1 MSLSHG
7 TECQKR
13 IREEATEMRATQ
25 QLRDE
30 HEGVKIML
38 SVLGQVCQQ
47 LEATGNLNTEHFEG
61 ILEFLKIFVDK
72 CHHGKE
78 EELLF
83 PALVAVGVP
92 EDGPIAV
99 MLHEHEMGRNHV
111 KAMSTAFAGYMT
123 GSISSSKDVLENA
136 HGYISLLRDHIEKET
151 NVIFVMADSLLS
163 EQRQDELF
171 EGFEKIEEDR
181 IGAGKH
187 EEFHGLLKKLSGIY
201 LD

>member
-1 MSLSHG
+1 M
-7 TECQKR
+7 K
-13 IREEATEMRATQ
+13 ATQ

-38 SVLGQVCQQ
+38 STLEQVCQQ
-47 LEATGNLNTEHFEG
+47 WEATGNLNREHFEG

-83 PALVAVGVP
+83 PALVAAGVP

-99 MLHEHEMGRNHV
+99 MLHEHEMGRNYV
-111 KAMSTAFAGYMT
+111 KAISIAFPGYMT
-123 GSISSSKDVLENA
+123 GEISSSKDVLQNA
-136 HGYISLLRDHIEKET
+136 HGYISLLRDHIGKEN
-151 NVIFVMADSLLS
+151 NVLFVMADSLLS
-163 EQRQDELF
+163 EQSQDELF

-181 IGAGKH
+181 IGVAKH

>member
-1 MSLSHG
+1 M
-7 TECQKR
+7 
-13 IREEATEMRATQ
+13 EMKATQ

-38 SVLGQVCQQ
+38 SILEQVCQQ
-47 LEATGNLNTEHFEG
+47 WEATENLNREHFGG
-61 ILEFLKIFVDK
+61 ILRFLKVFVDQ

-83 PALVAVGVP
+83 PALVAAGVP

-99 MLHEHEMGRNHV
+99 MLHEHQMGRNYV
-111 KAMSTAFAGYMT
+111 KAMSTAFCKYMAS
-123 GSISSSKDVLENA
+123 GVSSSKDVLQNA
-136 HGYISLLRDHIEKET
+136 HSYISLLRDHIEKEN
-151 NVIFVMADSLLS
+151 NVLFVMADSLLS
-163 EQRQDELF
+163 EQSQDELF

-181 IGAGKH
+181 IGVGKH